1 MSFSKG
7 LNNIRTLRA
16 AVNELGLEKSEEALK
31 KLTQV
36 ITEKREEDAALI
48 AEQKARQALIEK
60 YKEELKENGISLAE
74 LGLTSTEVKNR
85 KVRQPMPAKYKYIDE
100 QGKTKTWTGQG
111 RKPKAIQDALNAGKS
126 LDSFAI

>member
-31 KLTQV
+31 KLTQ
-36 ITEKREEDAALI
+36 IIAEKREKNAALI
-48 AEQKARQALIEK
+48 AEQEARQALIEK

-74 LGLTSTEVKNR
+74 LGLTPTESKAR
-85 KVRQPMPAKYKYIDE
+85 KIRQPMPAKYKYIDE
-100 QGKTKTWTGQG
+100 KGETKTWSGQG
-111 RKPKAIQDALNAGKS
+111 RKPKPIQDALNAGKS
-126 LDSFAI
+126 LASFAI